1 MAVLTVSRQFG
12 AGGKTLADRVAER
25 LGYTLATEAIV
36 EHLAE
41 AAKVSTEGLSHF
53 EGEHAG
59 PVKPGT
65 GVLAPGRFIDR
76 ILDPHRSFMEG
87 KLYVKLLKEIIPKL
101 AKEGNTIILGRGA
114 QFILK
119 STPETHHI
127 LLVAQQEDRIR
138 FMVDHYDLTLPEA
151 RRIVNR
157 QEKRRI
163 GLMRLFHHEDYDQPW
178 HYDLVLNMSKV
189 SMDLAVDM
197 VCDLVVPGVED
208 DNASQK

>member
-12 AGGKTLADRVAER
+12 AGGKTLADRVAAR
-25 LGYTLATEAIV
+25 LGYTLATEAII

-41 AAKVSTEGLSHF
+41 SAKVSPEGLSHF
-53 EGEHAG
+53 EAEHSG

-65 GVLAPGRFIDR
+65 GLLAPGRFIDH
-76 ILDPHRSFMEG
+76 ILDPHRNFMEG
-87 KLYVKLLKEIIPKL
+87 KLYVQLLEEIIPKL
-101 AKEGNTIILGRGA
+101 AEEGNTVILGRGA

-119 STPETHHI
+119 GTADTHHI
-127 LLVAQQEDRIR
+127 LLVAQQEDRVR
-138 FMVDHYDLTLPEA
+138 FMVDHYNLTLPEA
-151 RRIVNR
+151 NRIVTR

-178 HYDLVLNMSKV
+178 HYDLVLNMSKL

-197 VCDLVVPGVED
+197 VCDLVVPGSED
-208 DNASQK
+208 